1 MLGAHTYGLVLPVS
15 LRGGARGVCLA
26 RALSRYGGPRPRT
39 FVSMLG
45 LTLWVASLHVYV
57 WWRMVRQPRW
67 PTWAARLAT
76 LLCVLFVLAYPTT
89 FVVWFRI
96 YSSHPLHFALVYGWL
111 GALVYVCAALAL
123 YDATRALTWI
133 ARWAVTLSALCSDA
147 CFRVLR
153 SRLEDARLERE
164 RASTTE
170 SAPAVLA
177 SEPSTATEGALR
189 NQRELEAKLETRRV
203 FMARA
208 VAGSALLVGGAAGTY
223 GVRAAVWD
231 ITLPEVAVALP
242 RLPSALDGYT
252 IALLTDIHIG
262 QTLDGRFLRHLVEQT
277 NRMRPD
283 AIAIGGDLVDGR
295 VLELGAAHVSEL
307 RNLRARDGVFYVTGN
322 HEYFWGAADWSAFV
336 ARLGVRVLSNER
348 VSLGDAH
355 VAGAQF
361 DLIGLPDLA
370 GFKRGPVG
378 PDIEAAAHGRDTTRE
393 LVVLAHQ
400 PIQIAASVRAGA
412 GLQLSGHT
420 HGGQLNPFGAVAAAL
435 SQGYVSGLHQHPST
449 DTKIYVSRG
458 SGFWGPPMRV
468 FAPAEITCIRL
479 YRAG

>member
-1 MLGAHTYGLVLPVS
+1 MLAP
-15 LRGGARGVCLA
+15 
-26 RALSRYGGPRPRT
+26 
-39 FVSMLG
+39 
-45 LTLWVASLHVYV
+45 TLWVASLHVYV

-67 PTWAARLAT
+67 PTWATRFAT
-76 LLCVLFVLAYPTT
+76 LLFVVFVLAYPTT

-96 YSSHPLHFALVYGWL
+96 YSSHPLHFALIYGWL
-111 GALVYVCAALAL
+111 GALLYVCAALAV
-123 YDATRALTWI
+123 YDATRALTWMVRWI
-133 ARWAVTLSALCSDA
+133 AAGATFCLAALRDHVGVAGPAQARKSELNELK
-147 CFRVLR
+147 LR
-153 SRLEDARLERE
+153 G
-164 RASTTE
+164 
-170 SAPAVLA
+170 PVNMLA
-177 SEPSTATEGALR
+177 SDTVHEHASRGL
-189 NQRELEAKLETRRV
+189 RELEGRLETRRV

-208 VAGSALLVGGAAGTY
+208 VAGSALLVGGAAGSY

-231 ITLPEVAVALP
+231 ITTPEVAVALP
-242 RLPSALDGYT
+242 RLPRALDGYT

-277 NRMRPD
+277 NRVRPD

-295 VLELGAAHVSEL
+295 VLELGADHVSEL

-322 HEYFWGAADWSAFV
+322 HEYFWGAADWCAFV
-336 ARLGVRVLSNER
+336 ARLGVRVLTNQR

-355 VAGAQF
+355 VSGAQF
-361 DLIGLPDLA
+361 DLIGVPDLA
-370 GFKRGPVG
+370 GARRGPVG
-378 PDIEAAAHGRDTTRE
+378 PDIAAATLGRDPARE

-400 PIQIAASVRAGA
+400 PIQIGASVTAGA

-435 SQGYVSGLHQHPST
+435 SQGYVSGLHQHPNT

-468 FAPAEITCIRL
+468 FAPAEITRIRL
-479 YRAG
+479 YQA